1 MHLERITLWQRTR
14 HALAAA
20 GARLKLMQHTAYLA
34 QLFANWSYICMFEW
48 KANKSARRQS
58 TPHARFAQSR
68 MLNEIALAV
77 KAARCGT

>member
-1 MHLERITLWQRTR
+1 
-14 HALAAA
+14 
-20 GARLKLMQHTAYLA
+20 
-34 QLFANWSYICMFEW
+34 MFEW

-58 TPHARFAQSR
+58 TPNARFAQSR